1 MLNVICLMGRLV
13 HDPEVKTTASG
24 VAVTTFA
31 VAVERSRA
39 DADGKRQCD
48 YIDVVAWRGTAEFV
62 SRYFSKGSWIAVN
75 GSLQTRTWEDKD
87 GKKRKA
93 FEVVADNVHFAG
105 GKNDTA
111 GEKRGDADDSQFI
124 AQQAAPMAQAA
135 GFTAV
140 DTDDLPF

>member
-13 HDPEVKTTASG
+13 HDPDVKTTASG

-111 GEKRGDADDSQFI
+111 AGNRGDADDSQFI
-124 AQQAAPMAQAA
+124 AHQAAPMAQAA

>member
-1 MLNVICLMGRLV
+1 MLNTICLMGRLV

-111 GEKRGDADDSQFI
+111 AGNRGDADDSQFI
-124 AQQAAPMAQAA
+124 AQQAAPTAQAA

-140 DTDDLPF
+140 DTDELPF